1 MGVTESQRG
10 LAFGLGA
17 YLLWGVFPLY
27 FMLLEPTS
35 PVEVLANRIL
45 WSCVMLFGLVV
56 LGRRWSA
63 IAPVLRDRRR
73 LALLA
78 AASVTIALN
87 WGFFIYGVT
96 SDQVVQTSLGY
107 FINPLV
113 SVMFGV
119 VLLHERLRRTQWV
132 AVGLGGAAVTV
143 LSFDYGHVP
152 WLALVLALSFGSYGL
167 LKKVLDM
174 GAVESLSVETALLT
188 PLAAAYLAYLVATGN
203 SAWSVVD
210 PSMTLLLVSTGVVTI
225 VPLLLFSAAAT
236 RIPLTWI
243 GLLQY
248 TTPVLQFATGVFL
261 LNEPMPASRWVGFS
275 LVWIALVL
283 LAVDSAAAVRRG
295 RARTALEIAERAQE
309 AH

>member
-1 MGVTESQRG
+1 VTESQRG
-10 LAFGLGA
+10 LAYGLGA
-17 YLLWGVFPLY
+17 YIIWGTFPLY
-27 FMLLEPTS
+27 FTLLEPTS

-45 WSCVMLFGLVV
+45 WSCVVLFGLVIV
-56 LGRRWSA
+56 GHRWSA

-73 LALLA
+73 LVLLA
-78 AASVTIALN
+78 AASAMIAIN

-96 SDQVVQTSLGY
+96 SNQVVQTSLGY

-113 SVMFGV
+113 SVVFGV

-132 AVGLGGAAVTV
+132 AVGLGVAAVAV
-143 LSFDYGHVP
+143 LSFDYGQVP
-152 WLALVLALSFGSYGL
+152 WIALVLALSFGSYGL

-188 PLAAAYLAYLVATGN
+188 PLAAAYLGYLVATGT
-203 SAWSVVD
+203 SAWSTGD
-210 PSMTLLLVSTGVVTI
+210 TSMTLLLASTGVVTI

-248 TTPVLQFATGVFL
+248 TTPVLQFATGVFI

-275 LVWIALVL
+275 LVWIALVT

-295 RARTALEIAERAQE
+295 RARTQLEITERAQE

>member
-1 MGVTESQRG
+1 VTESHRG
-10 LAFGLGA
+10 LAYGLGA
-17 YLLWGVFPLY
+17 YVIWGTFPLY
-27 FMLLEPTS
+27 FTLLEPTS

-45 WSCVMLFGLVV
+45 WSCVVLFGLVII
-56 LGRRWSA
+56 GRRWSA
-63 IAPVLRDRRR
+63 IAPVLRDRRQ
-73 LALLA
+73 LVLLA
-78 AASVTIALN
+78 AASVMIAVN

-96 SDQVVQTSLGY
+96 SNQVVQTSLGY

-113 SVMFGV
+113 SVVFGV

-132 AVGLGGAAVTV
+132 AVGLGVAAVAV
-143 LSFDYGHVP
+143 LSFDYGQVP
-152 WLALVLALSFGSYGL
+152 WIALVLALSFGSYGL

-188 PLAAAYLAYLVATGN
+188 PLAAVYLGYLVATGT
-203 SAWSVVD
+203 SAWGTGNT
-210 PSMTLLLVSTGVVTI
+210 SMMLLLASTGVVTI

-248 TTPVLQFATGVFL
+248 TTPVLQFATGVFI

-275 LVWIALVL
+275 LVWIALVT
-283 LAVDSAAAVRRG
+283 LAVDTAAAVRRG
-295 RARTALEIAERAQE
+295 RARTQLEITERAQE

>member
-1 MGVTESQRG
+1 MTESQRG
-10 LAFGLGA
+10 LAYGLGA
-17 YLLWGVFPLY
+17 YIIWGTFPLY
-27 FMLLEPTS
+27 FTLLEPTS

-45 WSCVMLFGLVV
+45 WSCVVLFGLVIV
-56 LGRRWSA
+56 GHRWSA

-73 LALLA
+73 LVLLA
-78 AASVTIALN
+78 AASAMIAIN

-96 SDQVVQTSLGY
+96 SNQVVQTSLGY

-113 SVMFGV
+113 SVVFGV

-132 AVGLGGAAVTV
+132 AVGLGVAAVAV
-143 LSFDYGHVP
+143 LSFDYGQVP
-152 WLALVLALSFGSYGL
+152 WIALVLALSFGSYGL

-188 PLAAAYLAYLVATGN
+188 PLAAAYLGYLVATGT
-203 SAWSVVD
+203 SAWSTGD
-210 PSMTLLLVSTGVVTI
+210 TSMTLLLASTGVVTI

-248 TTPVLQFATGVFL
+248 TTPVLQFATGVFI

-275 LVWIALVL
+275 LVWIALVT

-295 RARTALEIAERAQE
+295 RSRTQLEITERAQE

>member
-1 MGVTESQRG
+1 VTESQRG

-35 PVEVLANRIL
+35 PVEILANRIL
-45 WSCVMLFGLVV
+45 WSCVVLFGLVV
-56 LGRRWSA
+56 LGQRWSA

-87 WGFFIYGVT
+87 WGFFIYGVS

-119 VLLHERLRRTQWV
+119 VLLHEQLRRTQWV
-132 AVGLGGAAVTV
+132 AAGLGAVAVTV

-152 WLALVLALSFGSYGL
+152 WIALVLALSFGSYGL

-188 PLAAAYLAYLVATGN
+188 PLAAAYLAYLVATGT
-203 SAWSVVD
+203 SAWGAVD
-210 PSMTLLLVSTGVVTI
+210 PSVTLLLASTGLVTI

-283 LAVDSAAAVRRG
+283 LAVDSVAAVRRG
-295 RARTALEIAERAQE
+295 RARSALEIEQRAQE

>member
-1 MGVTESQRG
+1 MTESQRG
-10 LAFGLGA
+10 LLYGLGA
-17 YLLWGVFPLY
+17 YILWGVFPLY
-27 FMLLEPTS
+27 FILLEPTK
-35 PVEVLANRIL
+35 PVEILANRIV
-45 WSCVMLFGLVV
+45 WSCVILLGLVV
-56 LGRRWSA
+56 IGRRWSA
-63 IAPVLRDRRR
+63 IAPVFRERRR
-73 LALLA
+73 LGLLV
-78 AASVTIALN
+78 AASIMIAAN
-87 WGFFIYGVT
+87 WGFFIYGVS

-113 SVMFGV
+113 SVVFGV
-119 VLLHERLRRTQWV
+119 ALLHERLRRTQWV
-132 AVGLGGAAVTV
+132 AVGLGVAAVAVLTV
-143 LSFDYGHVP
+143 DYGHIP

-188 PLAAAYLAYLVATGN
+188 PLATAYLAYLLSRGD
-203 SAWSVVD
+203 SAWSTEGA
-210 PSMTLLLVSTGVVTI
+210 SMMLLLASTGLVTI
-225 VPLLLFSAAAT
+225 IPLLLFSASAT

-248 TTPVLQFATGVFL
+248 TTPLLQFATGVFI

-275 LVWIALVL
+275 LVWIALVT

-295 RARTALEIAERAQE
+295 RMRTQLELVERAQE